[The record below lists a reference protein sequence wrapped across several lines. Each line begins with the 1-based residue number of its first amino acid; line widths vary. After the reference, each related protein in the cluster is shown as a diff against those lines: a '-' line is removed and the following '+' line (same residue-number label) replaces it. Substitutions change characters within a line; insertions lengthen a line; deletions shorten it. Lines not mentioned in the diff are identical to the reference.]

1 MFIALVNNSAD
12 HGLKKFPNLFYVAK
26 NKTILNKFAVT
37 IQGWIVEPINI
48 E

>member
-26 NKTILNKFAVT
+26 KKKFLKKAA
-37 IQGWIVEPINI
+37 ISSL
-48 E
+48 